1 MQNMSCGGGGGFAF
15 RSCCCSCWTAPCLL
29 PPSSPRLLLLCPPPH
44 RYSSSAAIDTAS
56 TTAAWSLA
64 RQTSSLLLPPQLLR
78 QQSLLNKLV
87 VGSKSCVV
95 PESQKLGHWN
105 WRWSAVRP
113 FASLG
118 RRAEEDQQ
126 QQEKMK
132 TLKEME
138 KEAAGRMPPAADE
151 EANNKTELGKP
162 EECTADELHYVA
174 VPGTPWRLSLWRYL
188 PSAKGPKRNHPVLML
203 SGIGTNA
210 IGFDLDPSVSL
221 ARYLSGA
228 GFDTWILEVRGA
240 GLSKREVKKEDKPMG
255 AQETTEIMTEVQ
267 KSADTQGITSVK
279 KVNDE
284 SVLGQETK
292 AMEKVDD
299 SLQDE
304 ETMAT
309 RLTNS
314 VLQLSQKLSG
324 LVSEGQ
330 SQLLSAKFIEK
341 ISSLL
346 EDGVLTGRLGELRE
360 RLTSVVEGRYN
371 NSTLS
376 TQIADLTKR
385 VTLLLEEGQRSV
397 SPRVSNLQETLN
409 ATIGEF
415 QEILDLIAEYDW
427 DFDNYLTEDVPA
439 AMDYVLSHSASRDG
453 KVLGVGHSM
462 GGILL
467 YAMLATHGSLHA
479 VAAKQAALAGAVTVA
494 SSLDYGVSNT
504 SLKHLLPLAD
514 PAVLFNVPVIPLGA
528 LMTALHPLVS
538 RPPYALSYLGYQV
551 SARQMMDPALFKK
564 LVLNNFCTVPV
575 KLLLQLAT
583 VFQPGGLRDRSGTV
597 IYKDGLKSCKVP
609 VLAIAGDLDLICPP
623 AAVLDTMKA
632 FPGATVTYKLFG
644 GKHERH
650 YGHYD
655 LLCARTAKREVF
667 PIVEDFLEKCD
678 GSKSRFVN

>member
-1 MQNMSCGGGGGFAF
+1 MAAAMRSAVLNSTGVMGFLML
-15 RSCCCSCWTAPCLL
+15 SCCAMMMMMMMKGSDAQTTYTTFAESQYSNQFVIAWEPSNVWVVNDVLELAVTEASGTAV
-29 PPSSPRLLLLCPPPH
+29 
-44 RYSSSAAIDTAS
+44 
-56 TTAAWSLA
+56 
-64 RQTSSLLLPPQLLR
+64 
-78 QQSLLNKLV
+78 QSVNMYLFGYFRVGLKLV
-87 VGSKSCVV
+87 
-95 PESQKLGHWN
+95 PN
-105 WRWSAVRP
+105 DSAGVLTA
-113 FASLG
+113 FY
-118 RRAEEDQQ
+118 
-126 QQEKMK
+126 
-132 TLKEME
+132 
-138 KEAAGRMPPAADE
+138 
-151 EANNKTELGKP
+151 LGKP

-240 GLSKREVKKEDKPMG
+240 GLSKREVKKEDKPMA
-255 AQETTEIMTEVQ
+255 AQETTEMMTEVQ
-267 KSADTQGITSVK
+267 KSADAQGITSVK

-360 RLTSVVEGRYN
+360 RLTSLVEGRYN

-467 YAMLATHGSLHA
+467 YAMLATR
-479 VAAKQAALAGAVTVA
+479 AKQATLAGAVTVA

-528 LMTALHPLVS
+528 LMSALHPLVS

-623 AAVLDTMKA
+623 AAVLDTIKA

-667 PIVEDFLEKCD
+667 PIVENFLEKCD

>member
-623 AAVLDTMKA
+623 AAVLDTTKA

>member
-1 MQNMSCGGGGGFAF
+1 
-15 RSCCCSCWTAPCLL
+15 
-29 PPSSPRLLLLCPPPH
+29 
-44 RYSSSAAIDTAS
+44 
-56 TTAAWSLA
+56 
-64 RQTSSLLLPPQLLR
+64 
-78 QQSLLNKLV
+78 
-87 VGSKSCVV
+87 
-95 PESQKLGHWN
+95 
-105 WRWSAVRP
+105 
-113 FASLG
+113 
-118 RRAEEDQQ
+118 
-126 QQEKMK
+126 
-132 TLKEME
+132 
-138 KEAAGRMPPAADE
+138 
-151 EANNKTELGKP
+151 
-162 EECTADELHYVA
+162 
-174 VPGTPWRLSLWRYL
+174 
-188 PSAKGPKRNHPVLML
+188 
-203 SGIGTNA
+203 
-210 IGFDLDPSVSL
+210 VSL

-240 GLSKREVKKEDKPMG
+240 GLSKREGEPTSSELGGTSRTFTGAIQDAFVKATVKTATNRRATTEEKKQRSSLQGNVEAVEEKELMAVKKEDKPMA

-330 SQLLSAKFIEK
+330 SQLLSARFIEK

-360 RLTSVVEGRYN
+360 RLTSLVEGRYN

-427 DFDNYLTEDVPA
+427 DFDNYLMEDVPA

-467 YAMLATHGSLHA
+467 YAMLATHAEQA
-479 VAAKQAALAGAVTVA
+479 VLAGAVTVA
-494 SSLDYGVSNT
+494 SSLDYGVSDT

-528 LMTALHPLVS
+528 LMSALHPLVS

-623 AAVLDTMKA
+623 PAVLDTIKA

>member
-1 MQNMSCGGGGGFAF
+1 
-15 RSCCCSCWTAPCLL
+15 
-29 PPSSPRLLLLCPPPH
+29 
-44 RYSSSAAIDTAS
+44 
-56 TTAAWSLA
+56 
-64 RQTSSLLLPPQLLR
+64 
-78 QQSLLNKLV
+78 
-87 VGSKSCVV
+87 
-95 PESQKLGHWN
+95 
-105 WRWSAVRP
+105 
-113 FASLG
+113 
-118 RRAEEDQQ
+118 
-126 QQEKMK
+126 MK

-138 KEAAGRMPPAADE
+138 KEAAGGMPPAADE
-151 EANNKTELGKP
+151 EANNKKELGKP

-240 GLSKREVKKEDKPMG
+240 GPSKREGEPTSKEKESMAVKKEDKPMA

-267 KSADTQGITSVK
+267 KSADAQGITSVK

-292 AMEKVDD
+292 AMEKVDE

-360 RLTSVVEGRYN
+360 RLTSLVEGRYN

-467 YAMLATHGSLHA
+467 YAMLATR
-479 VAAKQAALAGAVTVA
+479 AKQATLAGAVTVA

-528 LMTALHPLVS
+528 LMSALHPLVS

-623 AAVLDTMKA
+623 AAVLDTIKA

-667 PIVEDFLEKCD
+667 PIVENFLEKCD

>member
-1 MQNMSCGGGGGFAF
+1 
-15 RSCCCSCWTAPCLL
+15 
-29 PPSSPRLLLLCPPPH
+29 
-44 RYSSSAAIDTAS
+44 
-56 TTAAWSLA
+56 
-64 RQTSSLLLPPQLLR
+64 
-78 QQSLLNKLV
+78 
-87 VGSKSCVV
+87 
-95 PESQKLGHWN
+95 
-105 WRWSAVRP
+105 
-113 FASLG
+113 
-118 RRAEEDQQ
+118 
-126 QQEKMK
+126 MK

-138 KEAAGRMPPAADE
+138 KEAAGGMPPAGDE
-151 EANNKTELGKP
+151 EANNNKKLGKP

-240 GLSKREVKKEDKPMG
+240 GLSKREVKKEDKPMA

-267 KSADTQGITSVK
+267 KSADAQGITSVK

-330 SQLLSAKFIEK
+330 SQLLSARFIEK

-346 EDGVLTGRLGELRE
+346 EDGVLTERLGELRE
-360 RLTSVVEGRYN
+360 RLTSLVEGRYN

-467 YAMLATHGSLHA
+467 YAMLATRAERAS
-479 VAAKQAALAGAVTVA
+479 LAGAVTVA
-494 SSLDYGVSNT
+494 SSLDYGVSDT

-528 LMTALHPLVS
+528 LMSALHPLVS

-623 AAVLDTMKA
+623 PAVLDTIKA

-655 LLCARTAKREVF
+655 LLCARTAKQEVF